1 MQTEPTWQQHLAQAI
16 RCPQQLAKRLQLSPD
31 WAQQVQAACRAF
43 ELKVPEPYCQR
54 IEPGNPD
61 DPLLLQVL
69 PQAQE
74 MIEQPG
80 YSQDPV
86 GDQAANPLPGLL
98 HKYQG
103 RVLLTLTGSCSIN
116 CRYCF
121 RRHFPYQDN
130 NPRAD
135 QLTAIE
141 HYLRQD
147 ASIDEVILSGGEPL
161 LMKDEPLQA
170 LFERLAAI
178 PHLRRLRI
186 HTRLPIA
193 IPQRVQPSLIRAL
206 QATRLHTIVVIHC
219 NHPHEIDTEVSHA
232 LQQLHHSGSWC
243 LNQSVLLKGIND
255 NVETLVAL
263 SQALMASRVQPYYLH
278 LLDRVQGAAH
288 FEVDRPRAVALHT
301 AMQAHLPGYAVPQ
314 LVTEQAGQPAKTR
327 VATNA

>member
-1 MQTEPTWQQHLAQAI
+1 MSHELTWNQHLAQAI
-16 RCPQQLAKRLQLSPD
+16 SCPYQLAKRCQLSTE
-31 WAQQVQAACRAF
+31 WADSVQSACQAF
-43 ELKVPEPYCQR
+43 PLKVPEPYCQR
-54 IEPGNPD
+54 IQPGNPD

-135 QLTAIE
+135 HLEAIE
-141 HYLRQD
+141 QYIRHD
-147 ASIDEVILSGGEPL
+147 NSIHEVILSGGEPL

-170 LFERLAAI
+170 LFERFAAI
-178 PHLRRLRI
+178 PQVQRLRI

-193 IPQRVQPSLIRAL
+193 IPQRVQPSLIAAL
-206 QATRLHTIVVIHC
+206 QATRLQSIVVVHC
-219 NHPHEIDTEVSHA
+219 NHPQEIDAQVSEA
-232 LQQLHHSGSWC
+232 LQQLHRSGSWC
-243 LNQSVLLKGIND
+243 LNQSVLLKGVND
-255 NVETLVAL
+255 QVETLVAL
-263 SQALMASRVQPYYLH
+263 SEALMAARVQPYYLH

-288 FEVDRPRAVALHT
+288 FDIDQQHAIALHT

-314 LVTEQAGQPAKTR
+314 LVVEQAGQPSKTR
-327 VATNA
+327 VSL